1 MQQVYTHEGPYESIP
16 STASPGL
23 QFLRHF
29 LPALDSLDPTTNP
42 ISRFI
47 HPDARVVVGS
57 GPPNRGTD
65 VIGLLNVRQRH
76 IQRFQHEIHK
86 AWDIARPDTG
96 NGNGGPR
103 TVMFE
108 ATSGTVFRNDPDE
121 FEVQVREFNILEL
134 QRAGSQ
140 SNGDGEGKGGFVAVE
155 MRTFMDARPVQ
166 DQAARLQR
174 ESAYG
179 EAKSTG

>member
-42 ISRFI
+42 VSPFI
-47 HPDARVVVGS
+47 HPDARVV
-57 GPPNRGTD
+57 
-65 VIGLLNVRQRH
+65 
-76 IQRFQHEIHK
+76 
-86 AWDIARPDTG
+86 
-96 NGNGGPR
+96 
-103 TVMFE
+103 